1 MFENIKSNLSIIC
14 LIGCIITAG
23 YFVLGCANR
32 GGGPQG
38 GAIDHTPPV
47 PLKSK
52 PENGALN
59 YTKNRIEILFDEN
72 VLIDNAFDN
81 VVVSPPQLKPA
92 VVKALGKRV
101 LIDLTDSLKANTTY
115 TIDFGKAIV
124 DNNEKNALTGYSFS
138 FSTSSYIDTL
148 QMSGVLIDASN
159 LNPIPNI
166 FIGIH
171 HNLSDTAFNKL
182 PFDRITKTDEQGTFT
197 IRNIKEGSYKIYALE
212 DIGGNF
218 IFDQPN
224 ERIAFLDSVFTP
236 TFEIITVSDTIWR
249 DSVAKTEYNSD
260 TTIHLVDSV
269 KTTNRT
275 KFIPDSII
283 LQAFTEEFH
292 RQYLVKSERKDK
304 YQFSLFFNDINDSL
318 PKVEALNFPF
328 EDAVFIQSNDKKDS
342 ITYWLKDSL
351 AWNNDSLK
359 VKITYLKSDSL
370 NNLVAQTDTLNFNL
384 RKSASGTKK
393 QNSKQNND
401 KPKQDFLN
409 INTNISTSFN
419 YFDRIILNFV
429 SPTFF
434 DSEKNLVVE
443 QKVDTNWVRQ
453 KIEFSK
459 DDSIGL
465 RYYVTGNWKPTETY
479 RLVVDSAM
487 FYDIY
492 GKVNNKL
499 SANFTCRSKDTYASL
514 TLEMGFHTD
523 KEVVQLLDKDD
534 KILKTQVVTKDIIK
548 FENLNAGVY
557 YARLFVDENQ
567 NGKWDT
573 GKYAD
578 KQQPE
583 ATYYYPYYF
592 ELREMWDVE
601 EYWDYLEFP
610 LLQQKPN
617 ELIKIEQ
624 KKK

>member
-1 MFENIKSNLSIIC
+1 L
-14 LIGCIITAG
+14 A
-23 YFVLGCANR
+23 CANR
-32 GGGPQG
+32 GSGPQG
-38 GAIDHTPPV
+38 GPIDHTPPV

-72 VLIDNAFDN
+72 VLINNAFDN
-81 VVVSPPQLKPA
+81 VVVSPPQLKPT
-92 VVKALGKRV
+92 VVKALGRRV
-101 LIDLTDSLKANTTY
+101 LIDLIDSLKANTTY

-138 FSTSSYIDTL
+138 FSTSSHIDTL
-148 QMSGVLIDASN
+148 KMSGVLIDASN
-159 LNPIPNI
+159 LNPVPNI

-171 HNLSDTAFNKL
+171 QNLSDTAFNKL
-182 PFDRITKTDEQGTFT
+182 PFDRIAKTDEQGKFT
-197 IRNIKEGSYKIYALE
+197 IRNIKEGNYKIYALE

-236 TFEIITVSDTIWR
+236 TFEIITVSDTVWR
-249 DSVAKTEYNSD
+249 DSIAKTEQNND
-260 TTIHLVDSV
+260 TTIRLVDSI

-275 KFIPDSII
+275 KFLPDSII
-283 LQAFTEEFH
+283 LQVFTEEFH

-318 PKVEALNFPF
+318 PKIEALNFPF
-328 EDAVFIQSNDKKDS
+328 EDAVFVQSNSRKDS

-384 RKSASGTKK
+384 KKNAVAAKK
-393 QNSKQNND
+393 QNVKQKND
-401 KPKQDFLN
+401 KPKQEFLN
-409 INTNISTSFN
+409 INTNLSTSFN
-419 YFDRIILNFV
+419 YFDRVLLNFV

-434 DSEKNLVVE
+434 DRGKTLVVE

-465 RYYVTGNWKPTETY
+465 KYYIAGSWKPTETY
-479 RLVVDSAM
+479 RLVADSAM

-499 SANFTCRSKDTYASL
+499 SLNFTCRSKDTYASL

-534 KILKTQVVTKDIIK
+534 KILKTQAVTKDLIK

-567 NGKWDT
+567 NGGWDT

-578 KQQPE
+578 RQQPE
-583 ATYYYPYYF
+583 AVYYYPYYF
-592 ELREMWDVE
+592 ELREMWDAE